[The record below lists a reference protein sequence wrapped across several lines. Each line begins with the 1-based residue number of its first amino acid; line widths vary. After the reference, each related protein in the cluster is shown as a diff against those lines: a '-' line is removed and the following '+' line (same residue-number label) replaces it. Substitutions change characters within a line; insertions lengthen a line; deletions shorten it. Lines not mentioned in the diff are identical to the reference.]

1 MRKARFSVGYRK
13 AVNGKQGIGNRRKHS
28 SRDSFYLPFPIPHS
42 QSSVVPRILLVKTS
56 SLGDVVHNLPVA
68 SDIQAALPGAE
79 IDWVVEELFAA
90 IPRLHSA
97 VARVL
102 PIAIRRWRFSFLSG
116 RTRGEISAFL
126 KGLRQTAYD
135 VVIDTQGLMKSA
147 LIAYAARGV
156 RYGPDFASACEPLSF
171 LYDRACSVPW
181 TLHAVQRNRALAAQA
196 LGYVLHDGA
205 KYGIAEQVASFAW
218 LPAGRYTVLVHA
230 TSARRKL
237 WAEESWIE
245 LGRRLTLDGVRC
257 VLPWGNAKERTRSEH
272 LASAIPQAIVP
283 PALELG
289 EVAGLM
295 AGAAA
300 VAGVDTGLT
309 HLSGALGVPTAGIY
323 CTTDPSATGLY
334 GCARGVN
341 LGGAS
346 GPPAVN
352 EVVATLDRL
361 MR

>member
-1 MRKARFSVGYRK
+1 MKK
-13 AVNGKQGIGNRRKHS
+13 
-28 SRDSFYLPFPIPHS
+28 
-42 QSSVVPRILLVKTS
+42 ILLVKTS

-68 SDIQAALPGAE
+68 SDIRSAVPGAE
-79 IDWVVEELFAA
+79 IDWVVEESFAT

-102 PIAIRRWRFSFLSG
+102 PVAIRRWRSSFLSG
-116 RTRGEISAFL
+116 RTRGEIRAFL

-135 VVIDTQGLMKSA
+135 VVIDTQGLLKSA
-147 LIAYAARGV
+147 LLAYAARGV
-156 RYGPDFASACEPLSF
+156 RYGLDFASAREPLSF

-181 TLHAVQRNRALAAQA
+181 TLHAVQRNRMLAAQA
-196 LGYVLHDGA
+196 LGYALRNGTE
-205 KYGIAEQVASFAW
+205 YGIAAQAAPFEW
-218 LPAGRYTVLVHA
+218 LPAGRYAVLVHA

-237 WAEESWIE
+237 WAEENWIKF
-245 LGRRLTLDGVRC
+245 GRRLTLDGGRC
-257 VLPWGNAKERTRSEH
+257 VLPWGNAEEHARSER
-272 LASAIPQAIVP
+272 LAGAIPQAIVP
-283 PALELG
+283 PVLELG

-295 AGAAA
+295 SGAAA

-323 CTTDPSATGLY
+323 CATDPSATGLY

-346 GPPAVN
+346 GPPAVE
-352 EVVATLDRL
+352 EVMAALARL
-361 MR
+361 IGE